1 MLNRFSIVFLL
12 LAFVAMAQQ
21 SGEVE
26 ITAEPS
32 HHQVF
37 VNDYVRIFDVSAPP
51 KASTLV
57 HWHRYDYAFVTL
69 GDSDLINSRIGQQPT
84 PLVLKDGDVRFT
96 PGGFAHSVINKSDS
110 VFHNITIELLHS
122 STNVKSCA
130 GSCSVPVPCSS
141 ANKSTCPTKETL
153 ISSDQ
158 WTLSR
163 VILPPHA
170 MLEKH
175 THATPHLTV
184 AVTALNL
191 VQKSED
197 GSSKD
202 LQGKPGMLNWAGP
215 VVHSVINNGP
225 STAQLVALEFKQ

>member
-1 MLNRFSIVFLL
+1 MLKAFSTAFLVAAL
-12 LAFVAMAQQ
+12 VAMAPL

-26 ITAEPS
+26 ITSEPS

-37 VNDYVRIFDVSAPP
+37 ANDYVRIFDVSAPP
-51 KASTLV
+51 KATTLV

-69 GDSDLINSRIGQQPT
+69 GDSDLINSRAGQQPA

-96 PGGFAHSVINKSDS
+96 PGGFAHSVTNKSDS
-110 VFHNITIELLHS
+110 VFRNITIELLHS

-130 GSCSVPVPCSS
+130 GSCSVPVPCAS

-163 VILPPHA
+163 VILPSHA
-170 MLEKH
+170 MLDKH
-175 THATPHLTV
+175 AHATPHLTV

-197 GSSKD
+197 GSSKN
-202 LQGKPGMLNWAGP
+202 LQGKPGLLNWTGP
-215 VVHSVINNGP
+215 VVHSVVNNGP
-225 STAQLVALEFKQ
+225 STAQLVSLEFKQ